1 MKRNNFKTFI
11 MLVTL
16 QSGLVQF
23 LDATPITVEVSITR
37 GIKYFIVGLADTAL
51 KESKQRI
58 YTAIKNT
65 QFHWPGQ
72 RITINLAPTTTRKFG
87 TLLEL
92 PIALGVLAASG
103 QFPTD
108 RLEEYLIV
116 GTLGLDGGVVPIK
129 QPYQLLELAK
139 RLGKKG
145 VVLNT
150 CSTQYNYLNERQH
163 PAMYV
168 VRSLKEAVFFF
179 QTGQLPAAAN
189 AALRPPQPQLAKW
202 SQQRAAFGCFSEVAG
217 QRPLKR
223 ALEVAAAGGHHALIV
238 GPPGV
243 GKTMLCD
250 RLPSI
255 LPPITPCDI
264 PWLKGIHSSGTSEEQ
279 STVFQ
284 DLRPFLKRSPPLTKR
299 QLFGSLPDITLKVVQ
314 QFRNSRIPFDPPIA
328 IPKVLGDVLATLGGV
343 YLVDELHSTSGRIR
357 DMLLQPMND
366 YVHQL
371 IAIMNPCHCGN
382 FGHHDR
388 ACNCTAASLSGY
400 QGMLSGALMER
411 FDIYMF
417 VPSMSW
423 QEEEAI
429 ERSEAI
435 YQRVYGAWSIQMKR
449 QGKQNAQLTLNEL
462 EAYSLMTKS
471 DWRAFSRMAAKHN
484 VSNRVRRSWLA
495 LSRTLAD
502 LDGEEAVVMHHIVA
516 GLVLLNPD
524 RKEYS
529 QNFDAVQGRSSAGK
543 DRAKRSRT

>member
-1 MKRNNFKTFI
+1 

-23 LDATPITVEVSITR
+23 LHATPITVEVSITR

-108 RLEEYLIV
+108 RLEAYLIV
-116 GTLGLDGGVVPIK
+116 GTLGLDGGVVPVE

-150 CSTQYNYLNERQH
+150 YSAQHTYLNERQH
-163 PAMYV
+163 PALCV
-168 VRSLKEAVFFF
+168 VRSLKEAVSFF

-189 AALRPPQPQLAKW
+189 AALRPPQPQSAQW
-202 SQQRAAFGCFSEVAG
+202 RQERAAFGCFSEVAG

-243 GKTMLCD
+243 GKTMLCE

-255 LPPITPCDI
+255 LPPITPGDQ
-264 PWLKGIHSSGTSEEQ
+264 PWLNGIHSSGTSEENPL
-279 STVFQ
+279 VFQ
-284 DLRPFLKRSPPLTKR
+284 NIRPFLKRSPPLTKR
-299 QLFGSLPDITLKVVQ
+299 QLLGSLPDTAGQVVQ
-314 QFRNSRIPFDPPIA
+314 QFRNALVPLDPPVA
-328 IPKVLGDVLATLGGV
+328 APKVLGDVLATLGGV
-343 YLVDELHSTSGRIR
+343 YCIDELHTTSARIR

-366 YVHQL
+366 HVHQL
-371 IAIMNPCHCGN
+371 IGIMNPCHCGN

-388 ACNCTAASLSGY
+388 KCRCTASSLSGF
-400 QGMLSGALMER
+400 QGMLSGALLER
-411 FDIYMF
+411 FDMYLF

-423 QEEEAI
+423 QEEDAT
-429 ERSEAI
+429 ERSVVI
-435 YQRVYGAWSIQMKR
+435 YRRVQAAWLRQIQR
-449 QGKQNAQLTLNEL
+449 QGKQNAQLSLDEL
-462 EAYSLMTKS
+462 EAYSMMTKR
-471 DWRAFSRMAAKHN
+471 DWRAYYRMAARYN
-484 VSNRVRRSWLA
+484 LSNRAQRNWLA

-502 LDGEEAVVMHHIVA
+502 LDGLEAVTMQHIVA
-516 GLVLLNPD
+516 GLALMNPD
-524 RKEYS
+524 RREYNQS
-529 QNFDAVQGRSSAGK
+529 FDAMGMLEEQRVQTRGT
-543 DRAKRSRT
+543 RA

>member
-1 MKRNNFKTFI
+1 

-23 LDATPITVEVSITR
+23 LHATPITVEVSITR

-108 RLEEYLIV
+108 RLEAYLVV
-116 GTLGLDGGVVPIK
+116 GTLGLDGGVVPVE

-150 CSTQYNYLNERQH
+150 YSAQHTYLNERQH
-163 PAMYV
+163 PALCV
-168 VRSLKEAVFFF
+168 VRSLKEAVSFF

-189 AALRPPQPQLAKW
+189 AALRPPQPQSAQW
-202 SQQRAAFGCFSEVAG
+202 RQERAAFGCFSEVAG

-243 GKTMLCD
+243 GKTMLCE

-255 LPPITPCDI
+255 LPPITPCDQ
-264 PWLKGIHSSGTSEEQ
+264 PWLNGIHSSGTSEENPL
-279 STVFQ
+279 VFQ
-284 DLRPFLKRSPPLTKR
+284 NLRPFLKRSPPLTKR
-299 QLFGSLPDITLKVVQ
+299 QLLGSLPDTAGQVVQ
-314 QFRNSRIPFDPPIA
+314 QFRNALVPLDPPVA
-328 IPKVLGDVLATLGGV
+328 APKVLGDVLATLGGV
-343 YLVDELHSTSGRIR
+343 YCIDELHTTSARIR

-366 YVHQL
+366 HVHQL
-371 IAIMNPCHCGN
+371 IGIMNPCHCGN

-388 ACNCTAASLSGY
+388 KCRCTASSLSGF
-400 QGMLSGALMER
+400 QGMLSGALLER
-411 FDIYMF
+411 FDMYLF

-423 QEEEAI
+423 QEEDAT
-429 ERSEAI
+429 ERSVVI
-435 YQRVYGAWSIQMKR
+435 YRRVQAAWLRQIQR
-449 QGKQNAQLTLNEL
+449 QGKQNAQLSLDEL
-462 EAYSLMTKS
+462 EAYSMMTKR
-471 DWRAFSRMAAKHN
+471 DWRAYYRMAARYN
-484 VSNRVRRSWLA
+484 LSNRAQRNWLA

-502 LDGEEAVVMHHIVA
+502 LDGLEAVTMQHIVA
-516 GLVLLNPD
+516 GLALMNPD
-524 RKEYS
+524 RREYNQS
-529 QNFDAVQGRSSAGK
+529 FDAMRMPEVQRVQTR
-543 DRAKRSRT
+543 DTRA

>member
-1 MKRNNFKTFI
+1 

-23 LDATPITVEVSITR
+23 LHATPITVEVSITR

-108 RLEEYLIV
+108 RLEAYLIV
-116 GTLGLDGGVVPIK
+116 GTLGLDGGVVPVE

-150 CSTQYNYLNERQH
+150 YSAQHTYLNERQH
-163 PAMYV
+163 PALCV
-168 VRSLKEAVFFF
+168 VRSLKEAVSFF

-189 AALRPPQPQLAKW
+189 AALRPPQPQSAQW
-202 SQQRAAFGCFSEVAG
+202 RQERAAFGCFSEVAG

-243 GKTMLCD
+243 GKTMLCE

-255 LPPITPCDI
+255 LPPITPGDQ
-264 PWLKGIHSSGTSEEQ
+264 PWLNGIHSSGTSEENPL
-279 STVFQ
+279 VFQ
-284 DLRPFLKRSPPLTKR
+284 NIRPFLKRSPPLTKR
-299 QLFGSLPDITLKVVQ
+299 QLLGSLPDTAGQVVQ
-314 QFRNSRIPFDPPIA
+314 QFRNALVPLDPPVA
-328 IPKVLGDVLATLGGV
+328 APKVLGDVLATLGGV
-343 YLVDELHSTSGRIR
+343 YCIDELHTTSARIR

-366 YVHQL
+366 HVHQL
-371 IAIMNPCHCGN
+371 IGIMNPCHCGN

-388 ACNCTAASLSGY
+388 KCRCTASSLSGF
-400 QGMLSGALMER
+400 QGMLSGALLER
-411 FDIYMF
+411 FDMYLF

-423 QEEEAI
+423 QEEDAT
-429 ERSEAI
+429 ERSVVI
-435 YQRVYGAWSIQMKR
+435 YRRVQAAWLRQIQR
-449 QGKQNAQLTLNEL
+449 QGKQNAQLSLDEL
-462 EAYSLMTKS
+462 EAYSMMTKR
-471 DWRAFSRMAAKHN
+471 DWRAYYRMAARYN
-484 VSNRVRRSWLA
+484 LSNRAQRNWLA

-502 LDGEEAVVMHHIVA
+502 LDGVEAVTMQHIVA
-516 GLVLLNPD
+516 GLALMNPD
-524 RKEYS
+524 RREYNQS
-529 QNFDAVQGRSSAGK
+529 FDAVGMLEEQRVQTR
-543 DRAKRSRT
+543 DTRA

>member
-1 MKRNNFKTFI
+1 

-23 LDATPITVEVSITR
+23 LHATPITVEVSITR

-108 RLEEYLIV
+108 RLEAYLIV
-116 GTLGLDGGVVPIK
+116 GTLGLDGGVVPVE

-150 CSTQYNYLNERQH
+150 YSAQHTYLNERQH
-163 PAMYV
+163 PALCV
-168 VRSLKEAVFFF
+168 VRSLKEAVSFF

-189 AALRPPQPQLAKW
+189 AALRPPQPQSAQW
-202 SQQRAAFGCFSEVAG
+202 RQERAAFGCFSEVAG

-243 GKTMLCD
+243 GKTMLCE

-255 LPPITPCDI
+255 LPPITPCDQ
-264 PWLKGIHSSGTSEEQ
+264 PWLNGIHSSGTSEENPL
-279 STVFQ
+279 VFQ
-284 DLRPFLKRSPPLTKR
+284 NLRPFLKRSPPLTKR
-299 QLFGSLPDITLKVVQ
+299 QLLGSLPDTAAQVVQ
-314 QFRNSRIPFDPPIA
+314 QFRKALVPLDPPVA
-328 IPKVLGDVLATLGGV
+328 APKVLGDVLATLGGV
-343 YLVDELHSTSGRIR
+343 YCIDELHTTSTRIR

-366 YVHQL
+366 HVHQL
-371 IAIMNPCHCGN
+371 IGIMNPCHCGN

-388 ACNCTAASLSGY
+388 KCRCTASSLSGF
-400 QGMLSGALMER
+400 QGMLSGALLER
-411 FDIYMF
+411 FDMYLF

-423 QEEEAI
+423 QEEDAT
-429 ERSEAI
+429 ERSVVI
-435 YQRVYGAWSIQMKR
+435 YRRVQAAWLKQIQR
-449 QGKQNAQLTLNEL
+449 QGKQNAQLSLDEL
-462 EAYSLMTKS
+462 EAYSMMTKR
-471 DWRAFSRMAAKHN
+471 DWRAYYRMAARYN
-484 VSNRVRRSWLA
+484 LSNRAQRNWLA

-502 LDGEEAVVMHHIVA
+502 LDGVEAVTMQHIVA
-516 GLVLLNPD
+516 GLALMNPD
-524 RKEYS
+524 RREYNQS
-529 QNFDAVQGRSSAGK
+529 FDAVGMPEVQRVQTRGT
-543 DRAKRSRT
+543 RA

>member
-1 MKRNNFKTFI
+1 

-23 LDATPITVEVSITR
+23 LHATPITVEVSITR

-108 RLEEYLIV
+108 RLEAYLIV
-116 GTLGLDGGVVPIK
+116 GTLGLDGGVVPVE

-150 CSTQYNYLNERQH
+150 YSAQHTYLNERQH
-163 PAMYV
+163 PALCV
-168 VRSLKEAVFFF
+168 VRSLKEAVSFF

-189 AALRPPQPQLAKW
+189 AALRPPQPQSAQW
-202 SQQRAAFGCFSEVAG
+202 RQERAAFGCFSEVAG

-243 GKTMLCD
+243 GKTMLCE

-255 LPPITPCDI
+255 LPPITPGDQ
-264 PWLKGIHSSGTSEEQ
+264 PWLNGIHSSGTSEENPL
-279 STVFQ
+279 VFQ
-284 DLRPFLKRSPPLTKR
+284 NLRPFLKRSPPLTKR
-299 QLFGSLPDITLKVVQ
+299 QLLGSLPDTAGQVVQ
-314 QFRNSRIPFDPPIA
+314 QFRNALVPLDPPVA
-328 IPKVLGDVLATLGGV
+328 APKVLGDVLATLGGV
-343 YLVDELHSTSGRIR
+343 YCIDELHTTSARIR

-366 YVHQL
+366 HVHQL
-371 IAIMNPCHCGN
+371 IGIMNPCHCGN

-388 ACNCTAASLSGY
+388 KCRCTASSLSGF
-400 QGMLSGALMER
+400 QGMLSGALLER
-411 FDIYMF
+411 FDMYLF

-423 QEEEAI
+423 QEEDAT
-429 ERSEAI
+429 ERSVVI
-435 YQRVYGAWSIQMKR
+435 YRRVQAAWLRQIQR
-449 QGKQNAQLTLNEL
+449 QGKQNAQLSLDEL
-462 EAYSLMTKS
+462 EAYSMMTKR
-471 DWRAFSRMAAKHN
+471 DWRAYYRMAARYN
-484 VSNRVRRSWLA
+484 LSNRAQRNWLA

-502 LDGEEAVVMHHIVA
+502 LDGLEAVTMQHIVA
-516 GLVLLNPD
+516 GLALMNPD
-524 RKEYS
+524 RREYNQS
-529 QNFDAVQGRSSAGK
+529 FDAVGMLEEQRVQTRGT
-543 DRAKRSRT
+543 RA

>member
-1 MKRNNFKTFI
+1 

-23 LDATPITVEVSITR
+23 LHATPITVEVSITR

-108 RLEEYLIV
+108 RLEAYLIV
-116 GTLGLDGGVVPIK
+116 GTLGLDGGVVPVE

-150 CSTQYNYLNERQH
+150 YSAQHTYLNERQH
-163 PAMYV
+163 PALCV
-168 VRSLKEAVFFF
+168 VRSLKEAVSFF

-189 AALRPPQPQLAKW
+189 AALRPPQPQSAQW
-202 SQQRAAFGCFSEVAG
+202 RQERAAFGCFSEVAG

-243 GKTMLCD
+243 GKTMLCE

-255 LPPITPCDI
+255 LPPITPGDQ
-264 PWLKGIHSSGTSEEQ
+264 PWLNGIHSSGTSEENPL
-279 STVFQ
+279 VFQ
-284 DLRPFLKRSPPLTKR
+284 NIRPFLKRSPPLTKR
-299 QLFGSLPDITLKVVQ
+299 QLLGSLPDTAGQVVQ
-314 QFRNSRIPFDPPIA
+314 QFRNALVPLDPPVA
-328 IPKVLGDVLATLGGV
+328 APKVLGDVLATLGGV
-343 YLVDELHSTSGRIR
+343 YCIDELHTTSARIR
-357 DMLLQPMND
+357 EMLLQPMND
-366 YVHQL
+366 HVHQL
-371 IAIMNPCHCGN
+371 IGIMNPCHCGN

-388 ACNCTAASLSGY
+388 KCRCTASSLSGF
-400 QGMLSGALMER
+400 QGMLSGALLER
-411 FDIYMF
+411 FDMYLF

-423 QEEEAI
+423 QEEDAT
-429 ERSEAI
+429 ERSVVI
-435 YQRVYGAWSIQMKR
+435 YRRVQAAWLRQIQR
-449 QGKQNAQLTLNEL
+449 QGKQNAQLSLDEL
-462 EAYSLMTKS
+462 EAYSMMTKR
-471 DWRAFSRMAAKHN
+471 DWRAYYRMAARYN
-484 VSNRVRRSWLA
+484 LSNRAQRNWLA

-502 LDGEEAVVMHHIVA
+502 LDGVEAVTMQHIVA
-516 GLVLLNPD
+516 GLTLMNPD
-524 RKEYS
+524 RREYNQS
-529 QNFDAVQGRSSAGK
+529 FDAVGMLEEQRVQTRGT
-543 DRAKRSRT
+543 RA

>member
-1 MKRNNFKTFI
+1 

-23 LDATPITVEVSITR
+23 LHATPITVEVSITR

-108 RLEEYLIV
+108 RLEAYLIV
-116 GTLGLDGGVVPIK
+116 GTLGLDGGVVPVE

-150 CSTQYNYLNERQH
+150 YSAQHTYLNERQH
-163 PAMYV
+163 PALCV
-168 VRSLKEAVFFF
+168 VRSLKEAVSFF

-189 AALRPPQPQLAKW
+189 AALRPPQPQSAQW
-202 SQQRAAFGCFSEVAG
+202 RQERAAFGCFSEVAG

-243 GKTMLCD
+243 GKTMLCE

-255 LPPITPCDI
+255 LPPITPGDQ
-264 PWLKGIHSSGTSEEQ
+264 PWLNGIHSSGTSEENPL
-279 STVFQ
+279 VFQ
-284 DLRPFLKRSPPLTKR
+284 NLRPFLKRSPPLTKR
-299 QLFGSLPDITLKVVQ
+299 QLLGSLPDTAGQVVQ
-314 QFRNSRIPFDPPIA
+314 QFRNTLVPLDPPVA
-328 IPKVLGDVLATLGGV
+328 APKVLGDVLATLGGV
-343 YLVDELHSTSGRIR
+343 YCIDELHTTSARIR

-366 YVHQL
+366 HVHQL
-371 IAIMNPCHCGN
+371 IGIMNPCHCGN

-388 ACNCTAASLSGY
+388 KCRCTASSLSGF
-400 QGMLSGALMER
+400 QGMLSGALLER
-411 FDIYMF
+411 FDMYLF

-423 QEEEAI
+423 QEEDAT
-429 ERSEAI
+429 ERSVVI
-435 YQRVYGAWSIQMKR
+435 YRRVQAAWLKQIQR
-449 QGKQNAQLTLNEL
+449 QGKQNAQLSLDEL
-462 EAYSLMTKS
+462 EAYSMMTKR
-471 DWRAFSRMAAKHN
+471 DWRAYYRMAARYN
-484 VSNRVRRSWLA
+484 LSNRAQRNWLA

-502 LDGEEAVVMHHIVA
+502 LDGLEAVTMQHIVA
-516 GLVLLNPD
+516 GLALMNPD
-524 RKEYS
+524 RREYNQS
-529 QNFDAVQGRSSAGK
+529 FDAVGMLEEQRVQTRGT
-543 DRAKRSRT
+543 RA

>member
-1 MKRNNFKTFI
+1 

-23 LDATPITVEVSITR
+23 LHATPITVEVSITR

-108 RLEEYLIV
+108 RLEAYLIV
-116 GTLGLDGGVVPIK
+116 GTLGLDGGVVPVE

-150 CSTQYNYLNERQH
+150 YSAQHTYLNERQH
-163 PAMYV
+163 PALCV

-189 AALRPPQPQLAKW
+189 AALRPPQPQSAQW
-202 SQQRAAFGCFSEVAG
+202 RQERAAFGCFSEVAG

-243 GKTMLCD
+243 GKTMLCE

-255 LPPITPCDI
+255 LPPITPCDQ
-264 PWLKGIHSSGTSEEQ
+264 PWLNGIHSSGTSEENPL
-279 STVFQ
+279 VFQ
-284 DLRPFLKRSPPLTKR
+284 NLRPFLKRSPPLTKR
-299 QLFGSLPDITLKVVQ
+299 QLLGSLPDTAGQVVQ
-314 QFRNSRIPFDPPIA
+314 QFRNALVPLDPPVA
-328 IPKVLGDVLATLGGV
+328 APKVLGDVLATLGGV
-343 YLVDELHSTSGRIR
+343 YCIDELHTTSARIR

-366 YVHQL
+366 HVHQL
-371 IAIMNPCHCGN
+371 IGIMNPCHCGN

-388 ACNCTAASLSGY
+388 KCRCTASSLSGF
-400 QGMLSGALMER
+400 QGMLSGALLER
-411 FDIYMF
+411 FDMYLF

-423 QEEEAI
+423 QEEAAT
-429 ERSEAI
+429 ERSVVI
-435 YQRVYGAWSIQMKR
+435 YRRVQAAWLRQIQR
-449 QGKQNAQLTLNEL
+449 QGKQNAQLSLDEL
-462 EAYSLMTKS
+462 EAYSMMTKR
-471 DWRAFSRMAAKHN
+471 DWRAYYRMAARYN
-484 VSNRVRRSWLA
+484 LSNRAQRNWLA

-502 LDGEEAVVMHHIVA
+502 LDGVEAVTMPHIVA
-516 GLVLLNPD
+516 GLALMNPD
-524 RKEYS
+524 RSEYN
-529 QNFDAVQGRSSAGK
+529 QRFDAIGMPEVQRVQTRET
-543 DRAKRSRT
+543 RA

>member
-1 MKRNNFKTFI
+1 

-23 LDATPITVEVSITR
+23 LHATPITVEVSITR

-108 RLEEYLIV
+108 RLEAYLIV
-116 GTLGLDGGVVPIK
+116 GTLGLDGGVVPVE

-150 CSTQYNYLNERQH
+150 YSAQHTYLNERQH
-163 PAMYV
+163 PALCV
-168 VRSLKEAVFFF
+168 VRSLKEAVSFF

-189 AALRPPQPQLAKW
+189 AALRPPQPQSAQW
-202 SQQRAAFGCFSEVAG
+202 RQERAAFGCFSEVAG

-243 GKTMLCD
+243 GKTMLCE

-255 LPPITPCDI
+255 LPPITPGDQ
-264 PWLKGIHSSGTSEEQ
+264 PWLNGIHSSGTSEENPL
-279 STVFQ
+279 VFQ
-284 DLRPFLKRSPPLTKR
+284 NIRPFLKRSPPLTKR
-299 QLFGSLPDITLKVVQ
+299 QLLGSLPDTAGQVVQ
-314 QFRNSRIPFDPPIA
+314 QFRNALVPLDPPVA
-328 IPKVLGDVLATLGGV
+328 APKVLGDVLATLGGV
-343 YLVDELHSTSGRIR
+343 YCIDELHTTSARIR

-366 YVHQL
+366 HVHQL
-371 IAIMNPCHCGN
+371 IGIMNPCHCGN

-388 ACNCTAASLSGY
+388 KCRCTASSLSGF
-400 QGMLSGALMER
+400 QGMLSGALLER
-411 FDIYMF
+411 FDMYLF

-423 QEEEAI
+423 QEEEAT
-429 ERSEAI
+429 ERSAVI
-435 YQRVYGAWSIQMKR
+435 YRRVQAAWLRQIQR
-449 QGKQNAQLTLNEL
+449 QGKQNAQLSLDEL
-462 EAYSLMTKS
+462 EAYSMMTKR
-471 DWRAFSRMAAKHN
+471 DWRAYYRMAARYN
-484 VSNRVRRSWLA
+484 LSNRAQRNWLA

-502 LDGEEAVVMHHIVA
+502 LDGLEAVTMQHIVA
-516 GLVLLNPD
+516 GLALMNPD
-524 RKEYS
+524 RREYNQS
-529 QNFDAVQGRSSAGK
+529 FDAMRMPEVQRVQTRET
-543 DRAKRSRT
+543 RA

>member
-1 MKRNNFKTFI
+1 

-23 LDATPITVEVSITR
+23 LHATPITVEVSITR

-108 RLEEYLIV
+108 RLEAYLVV
-116 GTLGLDGGVVPIK
+116 GTLGLDGGVVPVE

-150 CSTQYNYLNERQH
+150 YSAQHTYLNERQH
-163 PAMYV
+163 PALCV
-168 VRSLKEAVFFF
+168 VRSLKEAVSFF

-189 AALRPPQPQLAKW
+189 AALRPPQPRSAQW
-202 SQQRAAFGCFSEVAG
+202 TQERAAFGCFSEVAG

-243 GKTMLCD
+243 GKTMLCE

-255 LPPITPCDI
+255 LPPITPGDQ
-264 PWLKGIHSSGTSEEQ
+264 PWLNGIHSSGTSEENPL
-279 STVFQ
+279 VFQ
-284 DLRPFLKRSPPLTKR
+284 NIRPFLKRSPPLTKR
-299 QLFGSLPDITLKVVQ
+299 QLLGSLPDTAGQVVQ
-314 QFRNSRIPFDPPIA
+314 QFRNALVPLDPHVAAPN
-328 IPKVLGDVLATLGGV
+328 VLGDVLATLGGV
-343 YLVDELHSTSGRIR
+343 YCIDELHTTSARIR

-366 YVHQL
+366 HVHQL
-371 IAIMNPCHCGN
+371 IGIMNPCHCGN

-388 ACNCTAASLSGY
+388 KCRCTASSLSGF
-400 QGMLSGALMER
+400 QGMLSGALLER
-411 FDIYMF
+411 FDMYLF

-423 QEEEAI
+423 QEEDAT
-429 ERSEAI
+429 ERSVVI
-435 YQRVYGAWSIQMKR
+435 YRRVQAAWLRQIQRQD
-449 QGKQNAQLTLNEL
+449 KQNAQLSLDEL
-462 EAYSLMTKS
+462 EAYSMMTKR
-471 DWRAFSRMAAKHN
+471 DWRAYYRMAARYN
-484 VSNRVRRSWLA
+484 LSNRAQRNWLA

-502 LDGEEAVVMHHIVA
+502 LDGLEAVTMQHIVA
-516 GLVLLNPD
+516 GLALMNPD
-524 RKEYS
+524 RREYNQS
-529 QNFDAVQGRSSAGK
+529 FDAMRMPEVQRVQTR
-543 DRAKRSRT
+543 DTRA

>member
-1 MKRNNFKTFI
+1 

-23 LDATPITVEVSITR
+23 LHATPITVEVSITR

-108 RLEEYLIV
+108 RLEAYLIV
-116 GTLGLDGGVVPIK
+116 GTLGLDGGVVPVE

-150 CSTQYNYLNERQH
+150 YSAQHTYLNERQH
-163 PAMYV
+163 PALCV
-168 VRSLKEAVFFF
+168 VRSLKEAVSFF

-189 AALRPPQPQLAKW
+189 AALRPPQPQSAQW
-202 SQQRAAFGCFSEVAG
+202 RQERAAFGCFSEVAG

-243 GKTMLCD
+243 GKTMLCE

-255 LPPITPCDI
+255 LPPITPCDQ
-264 PWLKGIHSSGTSEEQ
+264 PWLNGIHSSGTSEENPL
-279 STVFQ
+279 VFQ
-284 DLRPFLKRSPPLTKR
+284 KLRPFLKRSPPLTKR
-299 QLFGSLPDITLKVVQ
+299 QLLGSLPDTAGQVVQ
-314 QFRNSRIPFDPPIA
+314 QFRNALVPLDPPVA
-328 IPKVLGDVLATLGGV
+328 APKVLGDVLATLGGV
-343 YLVDELHSTSGRIR
+343 YCIDELHTTSARIR

-366 YVHQL
+366 HVHQL
-371 IAIMNPCHCGN
+371 IGIMNPCHCGN

-388 ACNCTAASLSGY
+388 KCRCTASSLSGF
-400 QGMLSGALMER
+400 QGMLSGALLER
-411 FDIYMF
+411 FDMYLF

-423 QEEEAI
+423 QEEAAT
-429 ERSEAI
+429 ERSVVI
-435 YQRVYGAWSIQMKR
+435 YRRVQAAWLRQIQR
-449 QGKQNAQLTLNEL
+449 QGKQNAQLSLDEL
-462 EAYSLMTKS
+462 EAYSMMTKR
-471 DWRAFSRMAAKHN
+471 DWRAYYRMAARYN
-484 VSNRVRRSWLA
+484 LSNRAQRNWLA

-502 LDGEEAVVMHHIVA
+502 LDGVEAVTMPHIVA
-516 GLVLLNPD
+516 GLALMNPD
-524 RKEYS
+524 RSEYN
-529 QNFDAVQGRSSAGK
+529 QRFDAIGMPEVQRVQTRET
-543 DRAKRSRT
+543 RA

>member
-1 MKRNNFKTFI
+1 

-23 LDATPITVEVSITR
+23 LHATPITVEVSITR

-108 RLEEYLIV
+108 RLEAYLIV
-116 GTLGLDGGVVPIK
+116 GTLGLDGGVVPVE

-150 CSTQYNYLNERQH
+150 YSAQHTYLNERQH
-163 PAMYV
+163 PALCV
-168 VRSLKEAVFFF
+168 VRSLKEAVSFF

-189 AALRPPQPQLAKW
+189 AALRPPQPQSAQW
-202 SQQRAAFGCFSEVAG
+202 RQERAAFGCFSEVAG

-243 GKTMLCD
+243 GKTMLCE

-255 LPPITPCDI
+255 LPPITPCDQ
-264 PWLKGIHSSGTSEEQ
+264 PWLNGIHSSGTSEENPL
-279 STVFQ
+279 VFQ
-284 DLRPFLKRSPPLTKR
+284 NLRPFLKRSPPLTKR
-299 QLFGSLPDITLKVVQ
+299 QLLGSLPDTAGQVVQ
-314 QFRNSRIPFDPPIA
+314 QFRNALVPLDPPVA
-328 IPKVLGDVLATLGGV
+328 APKVLGDVLATLGGV
-343 YLVDELHSTSGRIR
+343 YCIDELHTTSARIR

-366 YVHQL
+366 HVHQL
-371 IAIMNPCHCGN
+371 IGIMNPCHCGN

-388 ACNCTAASLSGY
+388 KCRCTASSLSGF
-400 QGMLSGALMER
+400 QGMLSGALLER
-411 FDIYMF
+411 FDMYLF

-423 QEEEAI
+423 QEEDAT
-429 ERSEAI
+429 ERSVVI
-435 YQRVYGAWSIQMKR
+435 YRRVQAAWLRQIQR
-449 QGKQNAQLTLNEL
+449 QGKQNAQLSLDEL
-462 EAYSLMTKS
+462 EAYSMMTKR
-471 DWRAFSRMAAKHN
+471 DWRAYYRMAARYN
-484 VSNRVRRSWLA
+484 LSNRAQRNWLA

-502 LDGEEAVVMHHIVA
+502 LDGVEAVTMPHIVA
-516 GLVLLNPD
+516 GLALMNPD
-524 RKEYS
+524 RSEYN
-529 QNFDAVQGRSSAGK
+529 QRFDAIGMPEVQRVQTRET
-543 DRAKRSRT
+543 RA

>member
-1 MKRNNFKTFI
+1 

-23 LDATPITVEVSITR
+23 LHATPITVEVSITR

-108 RLEEYLIV
+108 RLEAYLIV
-116 GTLGLDGGVVPIK
+116 GTLGLDGGVVPVE

-150 CSTQYNYLNERQH
+150 YSAQHTYLNERQH
-163 PAMYV
+163 PALCV
-168 VRSLKEAVFFF
+168 VRSLKEAVSFF

-189 AALRPPQPQLAKW
+189 AALRPPQPQSAQW
-202 SQQRAAFGCFSEVAG
+202 RQERAAFGCFSEVAG

-243 GKTMLCD
+243 GKTMLCE

-255 LPPITPCDI
+255 LPPITPGDQ
-264 PWLKGIHSSGTSEEQ
+264 PWLNGIHSSGTSEENPL
-279 STVFQ
+279 VFQ
-284 DLRPFLKRSPPLTKR
+284 NLRPFLKRSPPLTKR
-299 QLFGSLPDITLKVVQ
+299 QLLGSLPDTAGQVVQ
-314 QFRNSRIPFDPPIA
+314 QFRNALVPLDPPVA
-328 IPKVLGDVLATLGGV
+328 APKVLGDVLATLGGV
-343 YLVDELHSTSGRIR
+343 YCIDELHTTSARIR

-366 YVHQL
+366 HVHQL
-371 IAIMNPCHCGN
+371 IGIMNPCHCGN

-388 ACNCTAASLSGY
+388 KCRCTASSLSGF
-400 QGMLSGALMER
+400 QGMLSGALLER
-411 FDIYMF
+411 FDMYLF

-423 QEEEAI
+423 QEEAAT
-429 ERSEAI
+429 ERSVVI
-435 YQRVYGAWSIQMKR
+435 YRRVQAAWLRQIQR
-449 QGKQNAQLTLNEL
+449 QGKQNAQLSLDEL
-462 EAYSLMTKS
+462 EAYSMMTKR
-471 DWRAFSRMAAKHN
+471 DWRAYYRMAARYN
-484 VSNRVRRSWLA
+484 LSNRAQRNWLA

-502 LDGEEAVVMHHIVA
+502 LDGVEAVTMPHIVA
-516 GLVLLNPD
+516 GLALMNPD
-524 RKEYS
+524 RSEYN
-529 QNFDAVQGRSSAGK
+529 QRFDAIGMPEVQRVQTRET
-543 DRAKRSRT
+543 RA

>member
-1 MKRNNFKTFI
+1 

-23 LDATPITVEVSITR
+23 LHATPITVEVSITR

-108 RLEEYLIV
+108 RLEAYLIV
-116 GTLGLDGGVVPIK
+116 GTLGLDGGVVPVE

-150 CSTQYNYLNERQH
+150 YSAQHTYLNERQH
-163 PAMYV
+163 PALCV
-168 VRSLKEAVFFF
+168 VRSLKEAVSFF

-189 AALRPPQPQLAKW
+189 AALRPPQPQSAQW
-202 SQQRAAFGCFSEVAG
+202 RQERAAFGCFSEVAG

-243 GKTMLCD
+243 GKTMLCE

-255 LPPITPCDI
+255 LPPITPGDQ
-264 PWLKGIHSSGTSEEQ
+264 PWLNGIHSSGTSEENPL
-279 STVFQ
+279 VFQ
-284 DLRPFLKRSPPLTKR
+284 NIRPFLKRSPPLTKR
-299 QLFGSLPDITLKVVQ
+299 QLLGSLPDTAGQVVQ
-314 QFRNSRIPFDPPIA
+314 QFRNALVPLDPPVA
-328 IPKVLGDVLATLGGV
+328 APKVLGDVLATLGGV
-343 YLVDELHSTSGRIR
+343 YCIDELHTTSARIR

-366 YVHQL
+366 HVHQL
-371 IAIMNPCHCGN
+371 IGIMNPCHCGN

-388 ACNCTAASLSGY
+388 KCRCTASSLSGF
-400 QGMLSGALMER
+400 QGMLSGALLER
-411 FDIYMF
+411 FDMYLF

-423 QEEEAI
+423 QEEDAT
-429 ERSEAI
+429 ERSVVI
-435 YQRVYGAWSIQMKR
+435 YRRVQAAWLRQIQR
-449 QGKQNAQLTLNEL
+449 QGKQNAQLSLDEL
-462 EAYSLMTKS
+462 EAYSMMTKR
-471 DWRAFSRMAAKHN
+471 DWRAYYRMAARYN
-484 VSNRVRRSWLA
+484 LSNRAQRNWLA

-502 LDGEEAVVMHHIVA
+502 LDGVEAVTMQHIVA
-516 GLVLLNPD
+516 GLALMNPD
-524 RKEYS
+524 RREYNQS
-529 QNFDAVQGRSSAGK
+529 FDAVGMLEEQRVQTRGT
-543 DRAKRSRT
+543 RA

>member
-1 MKRNNFKTFI
+1 

-23 LDATPITVEVSITR
+23 LHATPITVEVSITR

-108 RLEEYLIV
+108 RLEAYLIV
-116 GTLGLDGGVVPIK
+116 GTLGLDGGVVPVE

-150 CSTQYNYLNERQH
+150 YSAQHTYLNERQH
-163 PAMYV
+163 PALCV
-168 VRSLKEAVFFF
+168 VRSLKEAVSFF

-189 AALRPPQPQLAKW
+189 AALRPPQPQSAQW
-202 SQQRAAFGCFSEVAG
+202 RQERAAFGCFSEVAG

-243 GKTMLCD
+243 GKTMLCE

-255 LPPITPCDI
+255 LPPITPGDQ
-264 PWLKGIHSSGTSEEQ
+264 PWLNGIHSSGTSEENPL
-279 STVFQ
+279 VFQ
-284 DLRPFLKRSPPLTKR
+284 NIRPFLKRSPPLTKR
-299 QLFGSLPDITLKVVQ
+299 QLLGSLPDTAGQVVQ
-314 QFRNSRIPFDPPIA
+314 QFRNALVPLDPPVA
-328 IPKVLGDVLATLGGV
+328 APKVLGDVLATLGGV
-343 YLVDELHSTSGRIR
+343 YCIDELHATSARIR
-357 DMLLQPMND
+357 EMLLQPMND
-366 YVHQL
+366 HVHQL
-371 IAIMNPCHCGN
+371 IGIMNPCHCGN

-388 ACNCTAASLSGY
+388 KCRCTASSLSGF
-400 QGMLSGALMER
+400 QGMLSGALLER
-411 FDIYMF
+411 FDMYLF

-423 QEEEAI
+423 QEEEAT
-429 ERSEAI
+429 ERSAVI
-435 YQRVYGAWSIQMKR
+435 YRRVQAAWLRQIQR
-449 QGKQNAQLTLNEL
+449 QGKQNAQLSLDEL
-462 EAYSLMTKS
+462 EAYSMMTKR
-471 DWRAFSRMAAKHN
+471 DWRAYYRMAARYN
-484 VSNRVRRSWLA
+484 LSNRAQRNWLA

-502 LDGEEAVVMHHIVA
+502 LDGLEAVTMQHIVA
-516 GLVLLNPD
+516 GLALMNPD
-524 RKEYS
+524 RREYNQS
-529 QNFDAVQGRSSAGK
+529 FDAMRMPEVQRVQTRET
-543 DRAKRSRT
+543 RA

>member
-1 MKRNNFKTFI
+1 

-23 LDATPITVEVSITR
+23 LHATPITVEVSITR

-108 RLEEYLIV
+108 RLEAYLIV
-116 GTLGLDGGVVPIK
+116 GTLGLDGGVVPVE

-150 CSTQYNYLNERQH
+150 YSAQHTYLNERQH
-163 PAMYV
+163 PALCV

-189 AALRPPQPQLAKW
+189 AALRPPQPQSAQW
-202 SQQRAAFGCFSEVAG
+202 RQERAAFGCFSEVAG

-243 GKTMLCD
+243 GKTMLCE

-255 LPPITPCDI
+255 LPPITPCDQ
-264 PWLKGIHSSGTSEEQ
+264 PWLNGIHSSGTSEENPL
-279 STVFQ
+279 VFQ
-284 DLRPFLKRSPPLTKR
+284 NLRPFLKRSPPLTKR
-299 QLFGSLPDITLKVVQ
+299 QLLGSLPDTAGQVVQ
-314 QFRNSRIPFDPPIA
+314 QFRNALVPLDPPVA
-328 IPKVLGDVLATLGGV
+328 APKVLGDVLATLGGV
-343 YLVDELHSTSGRIR
+343 YCIDELHTTSARIR

-366 YVHQL
+366 HVHQL
-371 IAIMNPCHCGN
+371 IGIMNPCHCGN

-388 ACNCTAASLSGY
+388 KCRCTASSLSGF
-400 QGMLSGALMER
+400 QGMLSGALLER
-411 FDIYMF
+411 FDMYLF

-423 QEEEAI
+423 QEEAAT
-429 ERSEAI
+429 ERSVVI
-435 YQRVYGAWSIQMKR
+435 YRRVQAAWLRQIQR
-449 QGKQNAQLTLNEL
+449 QGKQNAQLSLDEL
-462 EAYSLMTKS
+462 EAYSMMTKR
-471 DWRAFSRMAAKHN
+471 DWRAYYRMAARYN
-484 VSNRVRRSWLA
+484 LSNRAQRNWLA

-502 LDGEEAVVMHHIVA
+502 LDGVEAVTMPHIVA
-516 GLVLLNPD
+516 GLALMNPD
-524 RKEYS
+524 RSEFNQS
-529 QNFDAVQGRSSAGK
+529 FDAIGMPEVQRVQTRET
-543 DRAKRSRT
+543 RA

>member
-1 MKRNNFKTFI
+1 

-23 LDATPITVEVSITR
+23 LHATPITVEVSITR

-108 RLEEYLIV
+108 RLEAYLVV
-116 GTLGLDGGVVPIK
+116 GTLGLDGGVVPVE

-150 CSTQYNYLNERQH
+150 YSAQHTYLNERQH
-163 PAMYV
+163 PALCV
-168 VRSLKEAVFFF
+168 VRSLKEAVSFF
-179 QTGQLPAAAN
+179 QTGQLPAVAN
-189 AALRPPQPQLAKW
+189 AALRPPQPQSAQW
-202 SQQRAAFGCFSEVAG
+202 RQERAAFGCFSEVAG

-243 GKTMLCD
+243 GKTMLCE

-255 LPPITPCDI
+255 LPPITPCDQ
-264 PWLKGIHSSGTSEEQ
+264 PWLNGIHSSGTSEENPL
-279 STVFQ
+279 VFQ
-284 DLRPFLKRSPPLTKR
+284 NLRPFLKRSPPLTKR
-299 QLFGSLPDITLKVVQ
+299 QLLGSLPDTAGQVVQ
-314 QFRNSRIPFDPPIA
+314 QFRNALVPLDPPVA
-328 IPKVLGDVLATLGGV
+328 APKVLGDVLATLGGV
-343 YLVDELHSTSGRIR
+343 YCIDELHTTSARIR

-366 YVHQL
+366 HVHQL
-371 IAIMNPCHCGN
+371 IGIMNPCHCGN

-388 ACNCTAASLSGY
+388 KCRCTASSLSGF
-400 QGMLSGALMER
+400 QGMLSGALLER
-411 FDIYMF
+411 FDMYLF

-423 QEEEAI
+423 QEEDAT
-429 ERSEAI
+429 ERSVVI
-435 YQRVYGAWSIQMKR
+435 YRRVQAAWLRQIQR
-449 QGKQNAQLTLNEL
+449 QGKQNAQLSLDEL
-462 EAYSLMTKS
+462 EAYSMMTKR
-471 DWRAFSRMAAKHN
+471 DWRAYYRMAARYN
-484 VSNRVRRSWLA
+484 LSNRAQRNWLA

-502 LDGEEAVVMHHIVA
+502 LDGLEAVTMQHIVA
-516 GLVLLNPD
+516 GLALMNPD
-524 RKEYS
+524 RREYNQS
-529 QNFDAVQGRSSAGK
+529 FDAMRMPEVQRVQTR
-543 DRAKRSRT
+543 DTRA

>member
-1 MKRNNFKTFI
+1 

-23 LDATPITVEVSITR
+23 LHATPITVEVSITR

-108 RLEEYLIV
+108 RLEAYLIV
-116 GTLGLDGGVVPIK
+116 GTLGLDGGVVPVE

-150 CSTQYNYLNERQH
+150 YSAQHTYLNERQH
-163 PAMYV
+163 PALCV

-189 AALRPPQPQLAKW
+189 AALRPPQPQLAQW
-202 SQQRAAFGCFSEVAG
+202 RQERAAFGCFSEVAG

-243 GKTMLCD
+243 GKTMLCE

-255 LPPITPCDI
+255 LPPITPCDQ
-264 PWLKGIHSSGTSEEQ
+264 PWLNGIHSSGTSEENPL
-279 STVFQ
+279 VFQ
-284 DLRPFLKRSPPLTKR
+284 NLRPFLKRSPPLTKR
-299 QLFGSLPDITLKVVQ
+299 QLLGSLPDTAGQVVQ
-314 QFRNSRIPFDPPIA
+314 QFRNALVPLDPPVA
-328 IPKVLGDVLATLGGV
+328 APKVLGDVLATLGGV
-343 YLVDELHSTSGRIR
+343 YCIDELHTTSARIR

-366 YVHQL
+366 HVHQL
-371 IAIMNPCHCGN
+371 IGIMNPCHCGN

-388 ACNCTAASLSGY
+388 KCRCTASSLSGF
-400 QGMLSGALMER
+400 QGMLSGALLER
-411 FDIYMF
+411 FDMHLFI
-417 VPSMSW
+417 PSMSW
-423 QEEEAI
+423 QEEATT
-429 ERSEAI
+429 ERSVVI
-435 YQRVYGAWSIQMKR
+435 YRRVQAAWLRQIQR
-449 QGKQNAQLTLNEL
+449 QGKQNAQLSLDEL
-462 EAYSLMTKS
+462 EAYSMMTKR
-471 DWRAFSRMAAKHN
+471 DWRAYYRMAARYN
-484 VSNRVRRSWLA
+484 LSNRAQRNWLA

-502 LDGEEAVVMHHIVA
+502 LDGVEAVTMPHIVA
-516 GLVLLNPD
+516 GLALMNPD
-524 RKEYS
+524 RSEYN
-529 QNFDAVQGRSSAGK
+529 QRFDAIGMPEVQRLQTRET
-543 DRAKRSRT
+543 RA

>member
-1 MKRNNFKTFI
+1 

-23 LDATPITVEVSITR
+23 LHATPITVEVSITR

-108 RLEEYLIV
+108 RLEAYLIV
-116 GTLGLDGGVVPIK
+116 GTLGLDGGVVPVE

-150 CSTQYNYLNERQH
+150 YSAQHTYLNERQH
-163 PAMYV
+163 PALCV
-168 VRSLKEAVFFF
+168 VRSLKEAVSFF

-189 AALRPPQPQLAKW
+189 AALRPPQPQSAQW
-202 SQQRAAFGCFSEVAG
+202 RQERAAFGCFSEVAG

-243 GKTMLCD
+243 GKTMLCE

-255 LPPITPCDI
+255 LPPITPGDQ
-264 PWLKGIHSSGTSEEQ
+264 PWLNGIHSSGTSEENPL
-279 STVFQ
+279 VFQ
-284 DLRPFLKRSPPLTKR
+284 NIRPFLKRSPPLTKR
-299 QLFGSLPDITLKVVQ
+299 QLLGSLPDTAGQVVQ
-314 QFRNSRIPFDPPIA
+314 QFRNTLVPLDPPVA
-328 IPKVLGDVLATLGGV
+328 APKVLGDVLATLGGV
-343 YLVDELHSTSGRIR
+343 YCIDELHTTSARIR

-366 YVHQL
+366 HVHQL
-371 IAIMNPCHCGN
+371 IGIMNPCHCGN

-388 ACNCTAASLSGY
+388 KCRCTASSLSGF
-400 QGMLSGALMER
+400 QGMLSGALLER
-411 FDIYMF
+411 FDMYLF

-423 QEEEAI
+423 QEEDAT
-429 ERSEAI
+429 ERSVVI
-435 YQRVYGAWSIQMKR
+435 YRRVQAAWLRQIQR
-449 QGKQNAQLTLNEL
+449 QGKQNAQLSLDEL
-462 EAYSLMTKS
+462 EAYSMMTKR
-471 DWRAFSRMAAKHN
+471 DWRAYYRMAARYN
-484 VSNRVRRSWLA
+484 LSNRAQRNWLA

-502 LDGEEAVVMHHIVA
+502 LDGVEAVTMQHIVA
-516 GLVLLNPD
+516 GLALMNPD
-524 RKEYS
+524 RREYNQS
-529 QNFDAVQGRSSAGK
+529 FDAVGMLEEQRVQTR
-543 DRAKRSRT
+543 DTRA

>member
-1 MKRNNFKTFI
+1 

-23 LDATPITVEVSITR
+23 LHATPITVEVSITR

-108 RLEEYLIV
+108 RLEAYLIV
-116 GTLGLDGGVVPIK
+116 GTLGLDGGVVPVE

-150 CSTQYNYLNERQH
+150 YSAQHTYLNERQH
-163 PAMYV
+163 PALCV
-168 VRSLKEAVFFF
+168 VRSLKEAVSFF

-189 AALRPPQPQLAKW
+189 AALRPPQPQSAQW
-202 SQQRAAFGCFSEVAG
+202 RQERAAFGCFSEVAG

-243 GKTMLCD
+243 GKTMLCE

-255 LPPITPCDI
+255 LPPITPGDQ
-264 PWLKGIHSSGTSEEQ
+264 PWLNGIHSSGTSEENPL
-279 STVFQ
+279 VFQ
-284 DLRPFLKRSPPLTKR
+284 NLRPFLKRSPPLTKR
-299 QLFGSLPDITLKVVQ
+299 QLLGSLPDTAGQVVQ
-314 QFRNSRIPFDPPIA
+314 QFRNALVPLDPPVA
-328 IPKVLGDVLATLGGV
+328 APKVLGDVLATLGGV
-343 YLVDELHSTSGRIR
+343 YCIDELHTTSARIR

-366 YVHQL
+366 HVHQL
-371 IAIMNPCHCGN
+371 IGIMNPCHCGN

-388 ACNCTAASLSGY
+388 KCRCTASSLSGF
-400 QGMLSGALMER
+400 QGMLSGALLER
-411 FDIYMF
+411 FDMYLF

-423 QEEEAI
+423 QEEAAT
-429 ERSEAI
+429 ERSVVI
-435 YQRVYGAWSIQMKR
+435 YRRVQAAWLRQIQR
-449 QGKQNAQLTLNEL
+449 QGKQNAQLSLDEL
-462 EAYSLMTKS
+462 EAYSMMTKR
-471 DWRAFSRMAAKHN
+471 DWRAYYRMAARYN
-484 VSNRVRRSWLA
+484 LSNRAQRNWLA

-502 LDGEEAVVMHHIVA
+502 LDGLEAVTMQHIVA
-516 GLVLLNPD
+516 GLALMNPD
-524 RKEYS
+524 RREYNQS
-529 QNFDAVQGRSSAGK
+529 FDAMGMLEEQRVQTRGT
-543 DRAKRSRT
+543 RA

>member
-1 MKRNNFKTFI
+1 

-23 LDATPITVEVSITR
+23 LHATPITVEVSITR

-108 RLEEYLIV
+108 RLEAYLIV
-116 GTLGLDGGVVPIK
+116 GTLGLDGGVVPVE

-150 CSTQYNYLNERQH
+150 YSAQHTYLNERQH
-163 PAMYV
+163 PALCV
-168 VRSLKEAVFFF
+168 VRSLKEAVSFF

-189 AALRPPQPQLAKW
+189 AALRPPQPQSAQW
-202 SQQRAAFGCFSEVAG
+202 RQERAAFGCFSEVAG

-243 GKTMLCD
+243 GKTMLCE

-255 LPPITPCDI
+255 LPPITPGDQ
-264 PWLKGIHSSGTSEEQ
+264 PWLNGIHSSGTSEENPL
-279 STVFQ
+279 VFQ
-284 DLRPFLKRSPPLTKR
+284 NIRPFLKRSPPLTKR
-299 QLFGSLPDITLKVVQ
+299 QLLGSLPDTAGQVVQ
-314 QFRNSRIPFDPPIA
+314 QFRNALVPLDPPVA
-328 IPKVLGDVLATLGGV
+328 APKVLGDVLATLGGV
-343 YLVDELHSTSGRIR
+343 YCIDELHTTSARIR
-357 DMLLQPMND
+357 DMFLQPMND
-366 YVHQL
+366 HVHQL
-371 IAIMNPCHCGN
+371 IGIMNPCHCGN

-388 ACNCTAASLSGY
+388 KCRCTASSLSGF
-400 QGMLSGALMER
+400 QGMLSGALLER
-411 FDIYMF
+411 FDMYLF

-423 QEEEAI
+423 QEEDAT
-429 ERSEAI
+429 ERSVVI
-435 YQRVYGAWSIQMKR
+435 YRRVQAAWLKQIQR
-449 QGKQNAQLTLNEL
+449 QGKQNAQLSLDEL
-462 EAYSLMTKS
+462 EAYSMMTKR
-471 DWRAFSRMAAKHN
+471 DWRAYYRMAARYN
-484 VSNRVRRSWLA
+484 LSNRAQRNWLA

-502 LDGEEAVVMHHIVA
+502 LEGVEAVTMQHIVA
-516 GLVLLNPD
+516 GLALMNPD
-524 RKEYS
+524 RREYNQS
-529 QNFDAVQGRSSAGK
+529 FDAMGMLEEQRVQARGT
-543 DRAKRSRT
+543 RA

>member
-1 MKRNNFKTFI
+1 

-23 LDATPITVEVSITR
+23 LYATPITVEVSITR

-108 RLEEYLIV
+108 RLKDYLIA
-116 GTLGLDGGVVPIK
+116 GTLGLDGAVVPIE
-129 QPYQLLELAK
+129 QPYQLVELAR

-150 CSTQYNYLNERQH
+150 YSAQYTYLNDRQN
-163 PAMYV
+163 AALCA
-168 VRSLKEAVFFF
+168 VRSLKEAVHFF

-189 AALRPPQPQLAKW
+189 AALRPPQSPLGLWGQE
-202 SQQRAAFGCFSEVAG
+202 RAAFGCFSEVAG

-223 ALEVAAAGGHHALIV
+223 ALEVAAAGGHHALLL

-255 LPPITPCDI
+255 LPPINPYEA
-264 PWLKGIHSSGTSEEQ
+264 PWIHGLHASGTSEMQ
-279 STVFQ
+279 PSVFQ
-284 DLRPFLKRSPPLTKR
+284 NLRPFLKRSPPLTKR
-299 QLFGSLPDITLKVVQ
+299 QLLGSLPEISGKVIQ
-314 QFRNSRIPFDPPIA
+314 QFRKALVPFDTPVTA
-328 IPKVLGDVLATLGGV
+328 PKVLGDVLATLGGV
-343 YLVDELHSTSGRIR
+343 YFIDEIHTTSARIR
-357 DMLLQPMND
+357 DILLQPMNE
-366 YVHQL
+366 YTQQL
-371 IAIMNPCHCGN
+371 ISIMNPCHCGN
-382 FGHHDR
+382 FGHHQR
-388 ACNCTAASLSGY
+388 ECRCTASSLSGY
-400 QGMLSGALMER
+400 RRLLSGALLER
-411 FDIYMF
+411 FDIYIF
-417 VPSMSW
+417 VPSMGW
-423 QEEEAI
+423 HEVETT
-429 ERSEAI
+429 ERSEVI
-435 YQRVYGAWSIQMKR
+435 YERVYKAWCMQITR
-449 QGKQNAQLTLNEL
+449 QGKQNAQLSLSEL
-462 EAYSLMTKS
+462 EAYSMLTKR
-471 DWRAFSRMAAKHN
+471 DWRAYYRLAAHHN
-484 VSNRVRRSWLA
+484 LSNRAQRNWLA

-502 LDGEEAVVMHHIVA
+502 LEGLEAVTMHHIVA
-516 GLVLLNPD
+516 GLALLNPD
-524 RKEYS
+524 RREYNQS
-529 QNFDAVQGRSSAGK
+529 FDAMGMPDAQRVQTRGT
-543 DRAKRSRT
+543 RA

>member
-1 MKRNNFKTFI
+1 

-23 LDATPITVEVSITR
+23 LHATPITVEVSITR

-108 RLEEYLIV
+108 RLEAYLIV
-116 GTLGLDGGVVPIK
+116 GTLGLDGGVVPVK

-150 CSTQYNYLNERQH
+150 YSAQHTYLNERQH
-163 PAMYV
+163 PALCV
-168 VRSLKEAVFFF
+168 VRSLKEAVSFF

-189 AALRPPQPQLAKW
+189 AALRPPQPQSAQW
-202 SQQRAAFGCFSEVAG
+202 RQERAAFGCFSEVAG

-243 GKTMLCD
+243 GKTMLCE

-255 LPPITPCDI
+255 LPPITPGDQ
-264 PWLKGIHSSGTSEEQ
+264 PWLNGIHSSGTSEENPL
-279 STVFQ
+279 VFQ
-284 DLRPFLKRSPPLTKR
+284 NIRPFLKRSPPLTKR
-299 QLFGSLPDITLKVVQ
+299 QLLGSLPDTAGQVVQ
-314 QFRNSRIPFDPPIA
+314 QFRNALVPLDPPVA
-328 IPKVLGDVLATLGGV
+328 APKVLGDVLATLGGV
-343 YLVDELHSTSGRIR
+343 YCIDELHTTSARIR

-366 YVHQL
+366 HVHQL
-371 IAIMNPCHCGN
+371 IGIMNPCHCGN

-388 ACNCTAASLSGY
+388 KCRCTASSLSGF
-400 QGMLSGALMER
+400 QGMLSGALLER
-411 FDIYMF
+411 FDIYLF

-423 QEEEAI
+423 QEEDAT
-429 ERSEAI
+429 ERSVVI
-435 YQRVYGAWSIQMKR
+435 YRRVQAAWLRQIQR
-449 QGKQNAQLTLNEL
+449 QGKQNAQLSLDEL
-462 EAYSLMTKS
+462 EAYSMMTKR
-471 DWRAFSRMAAKHN
+471 DWRAYYRMAARYN
-484 VSNRVRRSWLA
+484 LSNRAQRNWLA

-502 LDGEEAVVMHHIVA
+502 LDGVKAVTMQHIVA
-516 GLVLLNPD
+516 GLALMNPD
-524 RKEYS
+524 RSEYNQS
-529 QNFDAVQGRSSAGK
+529 FDAMRMPEVQRVQTR
-543 DRAKRSRT
+543 DTRA

>member
-1 MKRNNFKTFI
+1 

-23 LDATPITVEVSITR
+23 LHATPITVEVSITR

-108 RLEEYLIV
+108 RLEAYLIV
-116 GTLGLDGGVVPIK
+116 GTLGLDGGVVPVE

-150 CSTQYNYLNERQH
+150 YSAQHTYLNERQH
-163 PAMYV
+163 PALCV
-168 VRSLKEAVFFF
+168 VRSLKEAVSFF

-189 AALRPPQPQLAKW
+189 AALRPPQPQSAQW
-202 SQQRAAFGCFSEVAG
+202 RQERAAFGCFSEVAG

-243 GKTMLCD
+243 GKTMLCE

-255 LPPITPCDI
+255 LPPITPGDQ
-264 PWLKGIHSSGTSEEQ
+264 PWLNGIHSSGTSEENPL
-279 STVFQ
+279 VFQ
-284 DLRPFLKRSPPLTKR
+284 NIRPFLKRSPPLTKR
-299 QLFGSLPDITLKVVQ
+299 QLLGSLPDTAGQVVQ
-314 QFRNSRIPFDPPIA
+314 QFRNALVPLDPPVA
-328 IPKVLGDVLATLGGV
+328 APKVLGDVLATLGGV
-343 YLVDELHSTSGRIR
+343 YCIDELHTTSARIR

-366 YVHQL
+366 HVHQL
-371 IAIMNPCHCGN
+371 IGIMNPCHCGN

-388 ACNCTAASLSGY
+388 KCRCTASSLSGF
-400 QGMLSGALMER
+400 QGMLSGALLER
-411 FDIYMF
+411 FDMYLF

-423 QEEEAI
+423 QEEDAT
-429 ERSEAI
+429 ERSVVI
-435 YQRVYGAWSIQMKR
+435 YRRVQAAWLRQIQR
-449 QGKQNAQLTLNEL
+449 QGKQNAQLSLDEL
-462 EAYSLMTKS
+462 EAYSMMTKR
-471 DWRAFSRMAAKHN
+471 DWRAYYRMAARYN
-484 VSNRVRRSWLA
+484 LSNRAQRNWLA

-502 LDGEEAVVMHHIVA
+502 LEGVEAVTMQHIVA
-516 GLVLLNPD
+516 GLALMNPD
-524 RKEYS
+524 RREYNQS
-529 QNFDAVQGRSSAGK
+529 FDAMGMLEEQRVQTRGT
-543 DRAKRSRT
+543 RA

>member
-1 MKRNNFKTFI
+1 

-23 LDATPITVEVSITR
+23 LHATPITVEVSITR

-108 RLEEYLIV
+108 RLEAYLIV
-116 GTLGLDGGVVPIK
+116 GTLGLDGGVVPVE

-150 CSTQYNYLNERQH
+150 YSAQHTYLNERQH
-163 PAMYV
+163 PALCV
-168 VRSLKEAVFFF
+168 VRSLKEAVSFF

-189 AALRPPQPQLAKW
+189 AALRPPQPQSAQW
-202 SQQRAAFGCFSEVAG
+202 RQERAAFGCFSEVAG

-243 GKTMLCD
+243 GKTMLCE

-255 LPPITPCDI
+255 LPPITPCDQ
-264 PWLKGIHSSGTSEEQ
+264 PWLNGIHSSGTSEENPL
-279 STVFQ
+279 VFQ
-284 DLRPFLKRSPPLTKR
+284 NLRPFLKRSPPLTKR
-299 QLFGSLPDITLKVVQ
+299 QLLGSLPDTAGQVVQ
-314 QFRNSRIPFDPPIA
+314 QFRNALVPLDPPVA
-328 IPKVLGDVLATLGGV
+328 APKVLGDVLATLGGV
-343 YLVDELHSTSGRIR
+343 YCIDELHTTSARIR

-366 YVHQL
+366 HVHQL
-371 IAIMNPCHCGN
+371 IGIMNPCHCGN

-388 ACNCTAASLSGY
+388 KCRCTASSLSGF
-400 QGMLSGALMER
+400 QGMLSGALLER
-411 FDIYMF
+411 FDMYLF

-423 QEEEAI
+423 QEEDAT
-429 ERSEAI
+429 ERSVVI
-435 YQRVYGAWSIQMKR
+435 YRRVQAAWLRQIQR
-449 QGKQNAQLTLNEL
+449 QGKQNAQLSLDEL
-462 EAYSLMTKS
+462 EAYSMMTKR
-471 DWRAFSRMAAKHN
+471 DWRAYYRMAARYN
-484 VSNRVRRSWLA
+484 LSNRAQRNWLA

-502 LDGEEAVVMHHIVA
+502 LDGLEAVTMQHIVA
-516 GLVLLNPD
+516 GLALMNPD
-524 RKEYS
+524 RREYNQS
-529 QNFDAVQGRSSAGK
+529 FDAMRMPEVQRVQTR
-543 DRAKRSRT
+543 DTRA

>member
-1 MKRNNFKTFI
+1 

-23 LDATPITVEVSITR
+23 LHATPITVEVSITR

-108 RLEEYLIV
+108 RLEAYLIV
-116 GTLGLDGGVVPIK
+116 GTLGLDGGVVPVE

-150 CSTQYNYLNERQH
+150 YSAQHTYLNERQH
-163 PAMYV
+163 PALCV
-168 VRSLKEAVFFF
+168 VRSLKEAVSFF

-189 AALRPPQPQLAKW
+189 AALRPPQPQSAQW
-202 SQQRAAFGCFSEVAG
+202 RQERAAFGCFSEVAG

-243 GKTMLCD
+243 GKTMLCE

-255 LPPITPCDI
+255 LPPITPCDQ
-264 PWLKGIHSSGTSEEQ
+264 PWLNGIHSSGTSEENPL
-279 STVFQ
+279 VFQ
-284 DLRPFLKRSPPLTKR
+284 NIRPFLKRSPPLTKR
-299 QLFGSLPDITLKVVQ
+299 QLLGSLPDTAGQVVQ
-314 QFRNSRIPFDPPIA
+314 QFRNALVPLDPPVA
-328 IPKVLGDVLATLGGV
+328 APKVLGDVLATLGGV
-343 YLVDELHSTSGRIR
+343 YCIDELHTTSARIR

-366 YVHQL
+366 HVHQL
-371 IAIMNPCHCGN
+371 IGIMNPCHCGN

-388 ACNCTAASLSGY
+388 KCRCTASSLSGF
-400 QGMLSGALMER
+400 QGMLSGALLER
-411 FDIYMF
+411 FDMYLF

-423 QEEEAI
+423 QEEDAT
-429 ERSEAI
+429 ERSVVI
-435 YQRVYGAWSIQMKR
+435 YRRVQAAWLRQIQR
-449 QGKQNAQLTLNEL
+449 QGKQNAQLSLDEL
-462 EAYSLMTKS
+462 EAYSMMTKR
-471 DWRAFSRMAAKHN
+471 DWRAYYRMAARYN
-484 VSNRVRRSWLA
+484 LSNRAQRNWLA

-502 LDGEEAVVMHHIVA
+502 LDGVEAVTMQHIVA
-516 GLVLLNPD
+516 GLALMNPD
-524 RKEYS
+524 RREYNQS
-529 QNFDAVQGRSSAGK
+529 FDAMRMPEVQRVQTR
-543 DRAKRSRT
+543 DTRA